1 MQSSS
6 RSRLALLAAAST
18 LVGCVT
24 TSAPDL
30 PRFTEKSSEQ
40 GFSAVTQPAAYPA
53 MTAVQRKPAM
63 VKAELW
69 EQLGESERISI
80 SEIYD
85 VRVLASDAYGLV
97 IDAQGQ
103 DQSSAG
109 THGGAALG
117 GAVAS
122 AAYLDHAFRGG
133 NNYSAGAGLAIGL
146 LGAVIGS
153 TMDRPATAQY
163 QFRYTVQHGDG
174 EIAYFDEV
182 KSSAFRHS
190 VGVCILTPSLTLV
203 SQQICKQTDESL
215 RARYLTKHQQTP
227 LEVTQR
233 EESLKPAQPKP

>member
-1 MQSSS
+1 MQSNLPSK
-6 RSRLALLAAAST
+6 LVLLAAASA
-18 LVGCVT
+18 LAGCVT

-30 PRFTEKSSEQ
+30 PRFTGKSSEL
-40 GFSAVTQPAAYPA
+40 GFSAATQPATNPGV
-53 MTAVQRKPAM
+53 TEIQRKPAM

-69 EQLGESERISI
+69 GQLGESERVSI
-80 SEIYD
+80 LEVYD
-85 VRVLASDAYGLV
+85 VRVLPSDAYGLI

-109 THGGAALG
+109 TNTGAALG

-133 NNYSAGAGLAIGL
+133 NSYSAGAGLAIGL

-174 EIAYFDEV
+174 EIAYFDEL

-203 SQQICKQTDESL
+203 SQQVCKQTKESL
-215 RARYLTKHQQTP
+215 RARYLAKHQAQP
-227 LEVTQR
+227 LEVAQQ
-233 EESLKPAQPKP
+233 EQSPKPAQPKH